1 MEMLT
6 TRRLELAPY
15 ELARD
20 LDALHEMFADE
31 EWARGGYST
40 PSRSVAETVDRL
52 EQEYG
57 DNGGWTWV
65 LRLRPDDA
73 AIGLIG
79 VFSDQ
84 GTTVRGL
91 SWYLH
96 RDHWGA
102 GLMSEA
108 ARAVV
113 DHLLAQPAI
122 TGVEAWID
130 SRNVRSIGVA
140 RHAGLDLVGRLPRT
154 HPGEI
159 AQSVIMACAANPV
172 DPTTFAI
179 HPVLRVRD
187 VPTTVELLRDL
198 LGLHLAFQ
206 LGDPEPTFARLDLT
220 PWSGGS
226 GLDLQHTTADITPT
240 TLTLEVGTLVDPLY
254 AAALSAGLTNST
266 PPTDTPWYRR
276 TTTLVLSDGH
286 HLTISGPLPQ

>member
-6 TRRLELAPY
+6 TRRLDLAPY

-20 LDALHEMFADE
+20 LDALHAMFADQ
-31 EWARGGYST
+31 EWARGGYSI
-40 PSRSVAETVDRL
+40 PSRSVDESVARL
-52 EQEYG
+52 EREFG
-57 DNGGWTWV
+57 DNGDWTWV

-84 GTTVRGL
+84 GSTVRGL

-96 RDHWGA
+96 RGHWGG

-113 DHLLAQPAI
+113 DHLLTQPAI

-130 SRNVRSIGVA
+130 SRNLRSIGVA

-154 HPGEI
+154 YPGEI
-159 AQSVIMACAANPV
+159 AQSVIMARAANPM
-172 DPTTFAI
+172 DPTTFAL
-179 HPVLRVRD
+179 HPVLHVRD
-187 VPTTVELLRDL
+187 VPTTVALLRDL

-206 LGDPEPTFARLDLT
+206 LGDPKPTFARLDLT
-220 PWSGGS
+220 PWNGGS
-226 GLDLQHTTADITPT
+226 GLDLQHTTADVTPT
-240 TLTLEVGTLVDPLY
+240 SVTLEVGTLVDPLY
-254 AAALSAGLTNST
+254 DAAVSAGLTDST
-266 PPTDTPWYRR
+266 PPSDTPWHRR
-276 TTTLVLSDGH
+276 TATLVLPEGH
-286 HLTISGPLPQ
+286 HVTISGPLPQ